1 MSLVSLF
8 VLLLV
13 AAICGSL
20 GSAIAG
26 YTSRGCLVNIVL
38 GLAGAII
45 GTWLSQVVHIRDFLY
60 FKEIPII
67 WSIIG
72 AAIFVAI
79 VNALCRPN
87 CNKKN

>member
-1 MSLVSLF
+1 MGIISFLILMF
-8 VLLLV
+8 V

-26 YTSRGCLVNIVL
+26 YTSRGCLTNIVL

-45 GTWLSQVVHIRDFLY
+45 GTWFSQTIHIRDFLY
-60 FKEIPII
+60 IRNIPII

-72 AAIFVAI
+72 AALFVAVI
-79 VNALCRPN
+79 NMLN
-87 CNKKN
+87 HSGSKKKK

>member
-1 MSLVSLF
+1 MSLISLF
-8 VLLLV
+8 VLLFV

-26 YTSRGCLVNIVL
+26 YTSRGCLMNVVL

-45 GTWLSQVVHIRDFLY
+45 GTWLSQLIHIRDFIY
-60 FKEIPII
+60 FKGIPII

-79 VNALCRPN
+79 VSALCRPG
-87 CNKKN
+87 CKKK